1 MDEHRSKIVV
11 RMFVVYGFLMLLPLA
26 IIIQMMR
33 IQFIEG
39 DNLMMLWRAQA
50 VDEIPIKAKRGQIY
64 DREGRLLVTNTYSY
78 SVAVDP
84 RAPGVKPE
92 MLDETTEILAHFTNR
107 TTSDY
112 QRIIRQ
118 APQGSRFI
126 SLGRNFGR
134 EVYDSLKSRRFR
146 GVILEENFRRNYN
159 FGELASHVLGHVN
172 HEHTGVMGIENSY
185 NRYLRGTDGVQ
196 QVRKDSRNRI
206 KEFVGA
212 PRRQPVQGNNLFT
225 TIDAHIQVIVEEELK
240 AGVERARAQ
249 KGTAIVVN
257 PKTGAIVAMAN
268 YPTFNPNSP
277 ASSPTENR
285 WNSAIADMVEPGSTF
300 KLVTAVAAVDQNLV
314 DFDEI
319 FETPENGRRLI
330 HGQWMRDHNP
340 LGDLDFA
347 QVMQRSSNV
356 ATAEIA
362 QRIDPDVFYQYIR
375 NFGFGSSTSI
385 DLPGEETGRLRKP
398 FEWSAVSLPWLS
410 IGYEVQV
417 TPLQMAMAYAAF
429 ANGGKLMRPYVI
441 DRIEDERSRT
451 VFRNEPKVI
460 RQAANPEVINT
471 LKPIFQGV
479 VSDSGTAQWAHVDG
493 LSIAGKTGTAQ
504 KFIDGRYRT
513 RYRASFVGFFPV
525 ENPQYVAMLMFDEP
539 RISIFGGF
547 IAGPVF
553 RNITTRLVG
562 LDPSSLSI
570 DQNLAEKKA
579 PVIPNV
585 NGMMLNQASALLQ
598 YQNAKFTVSGN
609 GAYVVGQEPAPG
621 EFLEEDTI
629 IRLITDNKMLIGDG
643 YKIVPDVVG
652 MSMRDAIYLL
662 KNAGFNVTRNGSGNV
677 IAQFPESGAVM
688 RQGRDISIRGGSRPF
703 EQLLTSRGGH

>member
-539 RISIFGGF
+539 RTSIFGGF

-570 DQNLAEKKA
+570 DQNLAEERV

-585 NGMMLNQASALLQ
+585 NGMKLNQASALLQ

>member
-134 EVYDSLKSRRFR
+134 EVYDSLKTRRFR

-185 NRYLRGTDGVQ
+185 DRYLRGIDGVQ

-300 KLVTAVAAVDQNLV
+300 KLVTAVAAVDQKLV

-441 DRIEDERSRT
+441 ERIEDERNRT
-451 VFRNEPKVI
+451 VFENEPKVI

-479 VSDSGTAQWAHVDG
+479 VSDSGTARWAHVDG

-539 RISIFGGF
+539 RTSIFGGF

-570 DQNLAEKKA
+570 DQNLAEVRV

-585 NGMMLNQASALLQ
+585 NGMKLNQASALLQ

-609 GAYVVGQEPAPG
+609 GAYVVGQEPAAGYP
-621 EFLEEDTI
+621 LEKDTI
-629 IRLITDNKMLIGDG
+629 IILTTDDKMLVGDG

-662 KNAGFNVTRNGSGNV
+662 KNAGFNVARNGSGNV

-703 EQLLTSRGGH
+703 EQLLTSRGGR